1 MRNLLTKITKQPL
14 LIRKNL
20 SLNQDV
26 MLMATIYK
34 SIFIRPIPL
43 LKLIGTKYNDSVVID
58 KQLVESDD
66 I

>member
-1 MRNLLTKITKQPL
+1 
-14 LIRKNL
+14 
-20 SLNQDV
+20 

-43 LKLIGTKYNDSVVID
+43 LKLIGTKFNDSLVID

-66 I
+66 TKESTHTNTMSVDLDKKYDEAIL